1 MAENKEELKL
11 KYEMQNDQF
20 DIDVKNFL
28 NQLNELI
35 KKDLEKQIPAIKI
48 LSNEL
53 TKVVETSLKNQLP
66 YIDSALK
73 KQITYF
79 PFRVRE
85 YNDLSKY
92 SEQVQAGLPDEIEDY
107 LELKSESEY
116 YTLLSDILNKHD
128 IFSGNF
134 RNYEYK
140 VYLPFL
146 YSYQENL
153 IGKLFPSGTSVFKI
167 KAKKGSLDI
176 FKKNWREKLKSEYQD
191 EYSIYLCLALSA
203 ANSTYQDYKNDG
215 DTVKRHAVVHGK
227 VDPENWNVNS
237 FYEVLYAIISISIVF
252 DL

>member
-11 KYEMQNDQF
+11 NYEMQNDQF

-73 KQITYF
+73 NGITYF
-79 PFRVRE
+79 PYTVQE

-92 SEQVQAGLPDEIEDY
+92 SEEIQECLPDEIKDY
-107 LELKSESEY
+107 LALKSDAEY

-128 IFSGNF
+128 IFSENF

-153 IGKLFPSGTSVFKI
+153 IGKLFEIGTSVYKI
-167 KAKKGSLDI
+167 KKKDSDLDD
-176 FKKNWREKLKSEYQD
+176 FANTWQNNLRPEYKEQ
-191 EYSIYLCLALSA
+191 YSIYLYLLLSA
-203 ANSTYQDYKNDG
+203 TNSTYQNYKKEG
-215 DTVKRHAVVHGK
+215 DVVKRHAVVHGK